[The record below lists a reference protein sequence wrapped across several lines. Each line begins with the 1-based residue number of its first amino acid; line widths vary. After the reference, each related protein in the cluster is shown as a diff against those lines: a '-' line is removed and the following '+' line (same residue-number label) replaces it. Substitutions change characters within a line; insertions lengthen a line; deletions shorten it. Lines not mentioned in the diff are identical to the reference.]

1 MPAPLV
7 SLADL
12 LARTHIVSLPLNTK
26 FRGVTHREAAL
37 IEGTA
42 EVDGRPVWAEFSPFL
57 EYGTDEAAT
66 WLAAALEYGFSPTL
80 ERAAT
85 GSVPVN
91 ATVPAVAAGQVAE
104 VLARYDGCEVVK
116 VKVAERGQRL
126 ADDLARLEAVQ
137 QAAPDARLR
146 IDANAGWSVA
156 EAATALRT
164 FADAGFEFEY
174 AEQPVATIDQLTEL
188 RRELTD
194 TPAARIRIAA
204 DELVRKASDPL
215 AVARAG
221 AADHIVV
228 KAQPLGGVTRAAE
241 VVRASGLTATVSSA
255 LDTSVGIVMGA
266 QLAARLPEPT
276 FAAGLGTVSLFADEV
291 SEPRRPV
298 AGRVSLAPATPDP
311 DALRTHAAP
320 AERRVWWLER
330 IRACYEKLAADASVD
345 GE

>member
-1 MPAPLV
+1 MPAPIVPL
-7 SLADL
+7 DEL

-42 EVDGRPVWAEFSPFL
+42 EVAGQPVWSEFSPFL
-57 EYGTDEAAT
+57 EYGPAEAST
-66 WLAAALEYGFSPTL
+66 WLAAAIEYGFSPTL
-80 ERAAT
+80 ERRAS

-91 ATVPAVAAGQVAE
+91 ATVPAVAAERVAE

-116 VKVAERGQRL
+116 VKVAERGQSL
-126 ADDLARLEAVQ
+126 ADDLARLEAVRG
-137 QAAPDARLR
+137 AAPDARLR

-164 FADAGFEFEY
+164 LADAGFEFEY
-174 AEQPVATIDQLTEL
+174 AEQPVATIEEL
-188 RRELTD
+188 VRLREALAGG
-194 TPAARIRIAA
+194 PASRIRIAA

-215 AVARAG
+215 EVARSG
-221 AADHIVV
+221 AADHLVV
-228 KAQPLGGVTRAAE
+228 KAQPLGGVNRAAE
-241 VVRASGLTATVSSA
+241 IVRASGLTATVSSA

-266 QLAARLPEPT
+266 QLAARLPEPA

-298 AGRVSLAPATPDP
+298 GGRISLAPAVPDVA
-311 DALRTHAAP
+311 ALRTNAAP
-320 AERRVWWLER
+320 KERRSWWFER
-330 IRACYEKLAADASVD
+330 MRACYARLAA
-345 GE
+345 E